1 MISLVLVGV
10 VIESLGGHTH
20 VQHLGL
26 ADDPV
31 PVGIGRQHQILH
43 YQLQHSHRGTCQ
55 IIHRERESTEADSRS
70 HKAHYT
76 KRTQKQHGAVKEE
89 VGSAFLL
96 VL

>member
-1 MISLVLVGV
+1 
-10 VIESLGGHTH
+10 

-31 PVGIGRQHQILH
+31 PVGIGRQHQILDH
-43 YQLQHSHRGTCQ
+43 QLQHSHRGT
-55 IIHRERESTEADSRS
+55 HVRASTEREVSQRQIADR
-70 HKAHYT
+70 T
-76 KRTQKQHGAVKEE
+76 KHITQRTQNQHGAVKEE